1 MRRWIGAAAAMGML
15 GLGGLSGVTAEAVP
29 NAAQGRPQADPV
41 APKVI
46 RVGATQSVDSLNP
59 FLAVRLVSSSIHRW
73 MYGFLTVPDAKTLQ
87 PSADLAESWTT
98 SPDGLTW
105 TFKIRQA
112 KWSDGQPITADDA
125 AWTFNKMITDDGAKT
140 ANGPAVENFASVTA
154 SGQDLT
160 IKLKTPQASMLEN
173 PVPIMP
179 KHVWE
184 KVGDIAK
191 YEATDF
197 PAVTSG
203 PYVAVEQKKD
213 QYVKL
218 KANPNYWRGAP
229 KIDELQVI
237 FYDNPAAAIVGLKKG
252 DIDLIGRLAPPDFE
266 ALKGDDNI
274 VQWNT
279 EGRRSSY
286 LQINHG
292 ATTSDNKPI
301 GDGHPALKD
310 PKVRE
315 ALHYAIDKQKL
326 VSEVQNGLAVPADGS
341 IIPPMYKDFFW
352 QASGAEKVTFDLAKA
367 NKILDDAGYKKG
379 ADGIRTMPDGS
390 RKLQFRFSIHT
401 DTPIEEKLAEYLT
414 GWFKELGITLTTKR
428 LDSSKFTEETGTTAL
443 FDIAISGWSVNPDP
457 EEVLATH
464 LCSRRPTASG
474 EGGGTESFYCDPQYE
489 ALYQQQLK
497 ELDRPKRAAI
507 IKEMEERLYTDAP
520 VIALYYPNDLEG
532 YRKDRIASITPI
544 PEDKGMLYGGS
555 GYWPFYTLEAV
566 TKDAGTDEGGS
577 NTGVIVGV
585 AAAVVVLLGAGFFL
599 TRRRKTV
606 ADDRE

>member
-1 MRRWIGAAAAMGML
+1 MRKWFSVMAAMGLLALGGLPGQAAAA
-15 GLGGLSGVTAEAVP
+15 EP
-29 NAAQGRPQADPV
+29 
-41 APKVI
+41 APAKVI
-46 RVGATQSVDSLNP
+46 RVGATQAMDSMNP
-59 FLAVRLVSSSIHRW
+59 FLAVRLISSSIHRW
-73 MYGFLTVPDAKTLQ
+73 MYGFLTVPDAKTLK
-87 PSADLAESWTT
+87 PSPDLAESWTT

-105 TFKIRQA
+105 TFKIRTA
-112 KWSDGQPITADDA
+112 NWSDGQPITADDA
-125 AWTFNKMITDDGAKT
+125 AWTFTKMMTDDGAKT

-154 SGQDLT
+154 AGQDLT
-160 IKLKTPQASMLEN
+160 IKLKSPQASMLDN

-184 KVGDIAK
+184 KIGDIAK
-191 YEATDF
+191 YEADDF

-203 PYVAVEQKKD
+203 PYIAVEQKKD

-266 ALKGDDNI
+266 ALKGDPNI

-279 EGRRSSY
+279 QGRRASY

-310 PKVRE
+310 QRVRQ

-326 VSEVQNGLAVPADGS
+326 VDEVQNGLAVPADGS
-341 IIPPMYKDFFW
+341 IVPPMYKDFFW
-352 QASGAEKVTFDLAKA
+352 SATGSEKVTHDVAKA

-401 DTPIEEKLAEYLT
+401 DTPIEDKLAEYLT
-414 GWFKELGITLTTKR
+414 GWFKEIGIALTTKR

-497 ELDRPKRAAI
+497 ELDRPKRAGI
-507 IKEMEERLYTDAP
+507 IKQMEERLYTDAP

-566 TKDAGTDEGGS
+566 TSSAGKDDGGS
-577 NTGVIVGV
+577 NAGVIAGV
-585 AAAVVVLLGAGFFL
+585 AAAVVVLLGGGFFL
-599 TRRRKTV
+599 ARRRKGV
-606 ADDRE
+606 ADERE

>member
-15 GLGGLSGVTAEAVP
+15 ALGGLSGVTAQAV
-29 NAAQGRPQADPV
+29 PQADPV

-87 PSADLAESWTT
+87 PSPDLAESWTT

-160 IKLKTPQASMLEN
+160 IKLKAPQASMLEN

-266 ALKGDDNI
+266 ALKGDANI
-274 VQWNT
+274 VQWN
-279 EGRRSSY
+279 EQGRRATY

-326 VSEVQNGLAVPADGS
+326 VDEVQNGLAVPADGS

-352 QASGAEKVTFDLAKA
+352 QASGATKVSFDLAKA
-367 NKILDDAGYKKG
+367 NQILDEAGYKKG

-507 IKEMEERLYTDAP
+507 IKKMEERLYTDAP

-544 PEDKGMLYGGS
+544 PEDKGILYGGS
-555 GYWPFYTLEAV
+555 GYWPFYTLQAV

-577 NTGVIVGV
+577 NTGLIAGV
-585 AAAVVVLLGAGFFL
+585 AAAVVVLLGGGFFL

>member
-1 MRRWIGAAAAMGML
+1 MRKWISAMAAMGL
-15 GLGGLSGVTAEAVP
+15 LALGGLPASAAEPAE
-29 NAAQGRPQADPV
+29 
-41 APKVI
+41 PKVI
-46 RVGATQSVDSLNP
+46 RVGATQAMDSMNP

-73 MYGFLTVPDAKTLQ
+73 MYGFLTVPDAKTLK
-87 PSADLAESWTT
+87 PSPDLAESWTT

-105 TFKIRQA
+105 TFKIRTA

-154 SGQDLT
+154 AGQDLT
-160 IKLKTPQASMLEN
+160 IKLKSPQASMLEN

-184 KVGDIAK
+184 KVGDMSK
-191 YEATDF
+191 YEANVF

-203 PYVAVEQKKD
+203 PYIAVEQKKD

-266 ALKGDDNI
+266 ALKGDPNI

-279 EGRRSSY
+279 EGRRASY
-286 LQINHG
+286 LQLNHG
-292 ATTSDNKPI
+292 ATTSDDKPI

-310 PKVRE
+310 QRVRE

-326 VSEVQNGLAVPADGS
+326 VDEVQNGLAVPADGS
-341 IIPPMYKDFFW
+341 IVPPMYKDFFW
-352 QASGAEKVTFDLAKA
+352 QATGDEKVTHDVAKA

-379 ADGIRTMPDGS
+379 TDGIRTMPDGS

-401 DTPIEEKLAEYLT
+401 DTPIEDKLAEYLT
-414 GWFKELGITLTTKR
+414 GWFKEIGITLTTKR

-497 ELDRPKRAAI
+497 ELDRPKRAGI
-507 IKEMEERLYTDAP
+507 IKQMEERLYTDAP

-532 YRKDRIASITPI
+532 YRKDRIANITPI

-566 TKDAGTDEGGS
+566 TSSSKDEGGS
-577 NTGVIVGV
+577 NTGLYVG
-585 AAAVVVLLGAGFFL
+585 LGAGIVVL
-599 TRRRKTV
+599 VGAGLLLARRRQGV

>member
-1 MRRWIGAAAAMGML
+1 MFAGLAAVALLAVGTAPAQAA
-15 GLGGLSGVTAEAVP
+15 EP
-29 NAAQGRPQADPV
+29 DK
-41 APKVI
+41 PKVV
-46 RVGATQSVDSLNP
+46 RVGATQSMDSMNP
-59 FLAVRLVSSSIHRW
+59 FLAVRLVSTSIHRW
-73 MYGFLTVPDAKTLQ
+73 TYGFLTVPDAKTLQ
-87 PSADLAESWTT
+87 PSPDLAESWTT

-125 AWTFNKMITDDGAKT
+125 AWTFNKMMTDDGAKT
-140 ANGPAVENFASVTA
+140 ANGPAVENFASVSA
-154 SGQDLT
+154 AGQDLT
-160 IKLKTPQASMLEN
+160 IKLKAPQASMLEN
-173 PVPIMP
+173 PVPIVP

-191 YEATDF
+191 YDAETY

-203 PYVAVEQKKD
+203 PYIPVEHKKD

-218 KANPNYWRGAP
+218 KANPEYWRGAP

-237 FYDNPAAAIVGLKKG
+237 FYDNPAAAVVGLKKG
-252 DIDLIGRLAPPDFE
+252 DIDLLGRLAPPDFE
-266 ALKGDDNI
+266 ALKGDANV
-274 VQWNT
+274 VQWNN

-310 PKVRE
+310 PKVRQ

-326 VSEVQNGLAVPADGS
+326 VDEVQNGLAKPADGS
-341 IIPPMYKDFFW
+341 IVPPMYKDFFW
-352 QASGAEKVTFDLAKA
+352 QAEGDKKISFDLTKA
-367 NKILDDAGYKKG
+367 NQILDAAGYKKG

-401 DTPIEEKLAEYLT
+401 DTPIEDKLAEYLT
-414 GWFKELGITLTTKR
+414 GWFKEIGIAVTTKR

-443 FDIAISGWSVNPDP
+443 FDIAVSGWSVNPDP

-474 EGGGTESFYCDPQYE
+474 EGGGTESFYCDPQFE
-489 ALYQQQLK
+489 QLYQQQLK
-497 ELDRPKRAAI
+497 ELDRTKRAGI
-507 IKEMEERLYTDAP
+507 IKQMEERLYTDAP

-544 PEDKGMLYGGS
+544 PEDKGILYGGS
-555 GYWPFYTLEAV
+555 GYWPFYTVEAV
-566 TKDAGTDEGGS
+566 TADSAEEGGS

-585 AAAVVVLLGAGFFL
+585 GIGVIVLAGVAFFL
-599 TRRRKTV
+599 VRRRGGA
-606 ADDRE
+606 ADERE

>member
-1 MRRWIGAAAAMGML
+1 MRKVLAALAAIGLLALPGTAA
-15 GLGGLSGVTAEAVP
+15 
-29 NAAQGRPQADPV
+29 NAAEPSK
-41 APKVI
+41 KVI
-46 RVGATQSVDSLNP
+46 RVGVTQAVDSMNP
-59 FLAVRLVSSSIHRW
+59 FLAVRLVSGSLQRW
-73 MYGFLTVPDAKTLQ
+73 MYGFLTVPDSKTLQ
-87 PSADLAESWTT
+87 PSPDLAESWTT

-105 TFKIRQA
+105 TFKIRET
-112 KWSDGQPITADDA
+112 KWSDGQPVTAADA
-125 AWTFNKMITDDGAKT
+125 ASTFNKMITDDAAKT
-140 ANGPAVENFASVTA
+140 GNGPAVENFASVTA

-160 IKLKTPQASMLEN
+160 IKLKSPQASMLDN

-184 KVGDIAK
+184 KVPDIGK
-191 YEATDF
+191 YEADVYPT
-197 PAVTSG
+197 VGSG
-203 PYVAVEQKKD
+203 PYIAVEAKKD

-218 KANPNYWRGAP
+218 QANPNYWRGAP
-229 KIDELQVI
+229 KIDELQMI

-266 ALKGDDNI
+266 SLKGDENI

-279 EGRRSSY
+279 AGRRASY

-310 PKVRE
+310 PLVRQ
-315 ALHYAIDKQKL
+315 ALHYSIDKQKL
-326 VSEVQNGLAVPADGS
+326 VDEVQNGLAQPADGS

-352 QASGAEKVTFDLAKA
+352 QADGDKKVTYDVAKA

-401 DTPIEEKLAEYLT
+401 DTPIEDKLAEYLT
-414 GWFKELGITLTTKR
+414 GWFKEIGIQLSTKR
-428 LDSSKFTEETGTTAL
+428 LDSSKFSEETGTTAL
-443 FDIAISGWSVNPDP
+443 FDVAVSGWSVNPDP

-489 ALYQQQLK
+489 DLYKQQQK
-497 ELDRPKRAAI
+497 ELDRPKRAEI
-507 IKEMEERLYTDAP
+507 IKKMEERLYTDAP
-520 VIALYYPNDLEG
+520 VIALYYPNNLEG
-532 YRKDRIASITPI
+532 YRKDRIAKVTPI
-544 PEDKGMLYGGS
+544 PEDKGILYGGS

-566 TKDAGTDEGGS
+566 TDDAASTDDGGS
-577 NTGVIVGV
+577 SAGVIGGV
-585 AAAVVVLLGAGFFL
+585 AGGVAVLAIAGFVLL
-599 TRRRKTV
+599 RRRQGA
-606 ADDRE
+606 ADERE

>member
-1 MRRWIGAAAAMGML
+1 MRKLFAGLAAVVLLAVGTAPAQAAEPGK
-15 GLGGLSGVTAEAVP
+15 
-29 NAAQGRPQADPV
+29 
-41 APKVI
+41 PKVV
-46 RVGATQSVDSLNP
+46 RVGATQAMDSMNP

-87 PSADLAESWTT
+87 PSPDLAESWTT

-105 TFKIRQA
+105 TFKIRQTN
-112 KWSDGQPITADDA
+112 WSDGQPLTAEDA
-125 AWTFNKMITDDGAKT
+125 AWTFNKMMTDDGAKT
-140 ANGPAVENFASVTA
+140 ANGPAVENFASVSA

-160 IKLKTPQASMLEN
+160 IKLKSPQASMLDN

-191 YEATDF
+191 YDAETY

-203 PYVAVEQKKD
+203 PYIAVEHKKD

-218 KANPNYWRGAP
+218 KANPGYWRGAP
-229 KIDELQVI
+229 KIDELQMI
-237 FYDNPAAAIVGLKKG
+237 FYDNPAAAVVGLKKG
-252 DIDLIGRLAPPDFE
+252 DIDLLGRLAPPDFE
-266 ALKGDDNI
+266 ALKGDGNI
-274 VQWNT
+274 VQWNQQ
-279 EGRRSSY
+279 GRRATY

-310 PKVRE
+310 PKVRQ
-315 ALHYAIDKQKL
+315 ALHLAIDKQKL
-326 VSEVQNGLAVPADGS
+326 VDEVQNGLAKPADGS
-341 IIPPMYKDFFW
+341 IVPPMYKDFFW
-352 QASGAEKVTFDLAKA
+352 QAEGEEKISFDVAKA
-367 NKILDDAGYKKG
+367 NQILDAAGYKKG

-401 DTPIEEKLAEYLT
+401 DTPIEDKLAEYLT
-414 GWFKELGITLTTKR
+414 GWFKDLGIALTTKR

-489 ALYQQQLK
+489 QLYQQQLK
-497 ELDRPKRAAI
+497 ELDRTKRAGI
-507 IKEMEERLYTDAP
+507 IKQMLERLYTDAP

-544 PEDKGMLYGGS
+544 PEDNGILYGGS
-555 GYWPFYTLEAV
+555 GYWPFYTVEAV
-566 TKDAGTDEGGS
+566 TTDTAETGGS
-577 NTGVIVGV
+577 NTGVIVGAGIGVIVLAGV
-585 AAAVVVLLGAGFFL
+585 AFFL
-599 TRRRKTV
+599 VRRRGGV

>member
-1 MRRWIGAAAAMGML
+1 MRKWFSVLAAMGLLALGGLPGQAAAAEP
-15 GLGGLSGVTAEAVP
+15 A
-29 NAAQGRPQADPV
+29 

-46 RVGATQSVDSLNP
+46 RVGATQAMDSMNP

-73 MYGFLTVPDAKTLQ
+73 MYGFLTVPDVKTLK
-87 PSADLAESWTT
+87 PSPDLAESWTT

-105 TFKIRQA
+105 TFKIRTA
-112 KWSDGQPITADDA
+112 NWSDGQPVTADDA
-125 AWTFNKMITDDGAKT
+125 AWTFTKMMTDDGAKT

-154 SGQDLT
+154 AGQDLT
-160 IKLKTPQASMLEN
+160 IKLKSPQASMLDN

-191 YEATDF
+191 YEADDF

-203 PYVAVEQKKD
+203 PYIAVEQKKD

-266 ALKGDDNI
+266 ALKGDPNI

-279 EGRRSSY
+279 QGRRASY
-286 LQINHG
+286 LQVNLG
-292 ATTSDNKPI
+292 ATTSDNKSI

-310 PKVRE
+310 QRVRQ

-326 VSEVQNGLAVPADGS
+326 VDEVQNGLAVPADGS
-341 IIPPMYKDFFW
+341 IVPPMYKDFFW
-352 QASGAEKVTFDLAKA
+352 SATGAGKVTHDVAKA

-379 ADGIRTMPDGS
+379 ADGIRAMPDGS

-401 DTPIEEKLAEYLT
+401 DTPIEDKLAEYLT
-414 GWFKELGITLTTKR
+414 GWFKEIGITLTTKR

-443 FDIAISGWSVNPDP
+443 FDLAISGWSVNPDP

-497 ELDRPKRAAI
+497 ELDRPKRAGI
-507 IKEMEERLYTDAP
+507 IKQMEERLYTDAP

-566 TKDAGTDEGGS
+566 SKDGAADSGS
-577 NTGVIVGV
+577 NTGLYVGLG
-585 AAAVVVLLGAGFFL
+585 AGVVVLAAAALL
-599 TRRRKTV
+599 LVRRRQAV

>member
-1 MRRWIGAAAAMGML
+1 MRKWTAGLAVL
-15 GLGGLSGVTAEAVP
+15 GLLLLAGVSGQPAQAAEGEE
-29 NAAQGRPQADPV
+29 Q
-41 APKVI
+41 PKIV
-46 RVGATQSVDSLNP
+46 RVGATQAMDSMNP
-59 FLAVRLVSSSIHRW
+59 FLAVRLVSTSIHRW

-87 PSADLAESWTT
+87 PSPDLAESWTT

-105 TFKIRQA
+105 TFKIRTAQ
-112 KWSDGQPITADDA
+112 WSDGKPITAEDA
-125 AWTFNKMITDDGAKT
+125 AWTFNKMLTDDGAKT

-160 IKLKTPQASMLEN
+160 IKLKSPQASMLDN

-184 KVGDIAK
+184 NVPDIAK
-191 YEATDF
+191 HEAEVY

-203 PYVAVEQKKD
+203 PYIAVEHKKD
-213 QYVKL
+213 QFVKL
-218 KANPNYWRGAP
+218 KANPTYWRGAP

-237 FYDNPAAAIVGLKKG
+237 FYDNPAASVVGLKKG
-252 DIDLIGRLAPPDFE
+252 DIDLIGRLSPPDFE
-266 ALKGDDNI
+266 ALKGDENL
-274 VQWNT
+274 VQWNKQ
-279 EGRRSSY
+279 GRRATY

-310 PKVRE
+310 PKVRQ
-315 ALHYAIDKQKL
+315 ALHTAIDKQKL
-326 VSEVQNGLAVPADGS
+326 VDEVQNGLAKPANGS

-352 QASGAEKVTFDLAKA
+352 EASGDKLVSFDLAKA
-367 NKILDDAGYKKG
+367 NQILDQAGYRKG

-390 RKLQFRFSIHT
+390 KKLQFRFSIHT
-401 DTPIEEKLAEYLT
+401 DAPIEEKLAEYLT
-414 GWFKELGITLTTKR
+414 GWLKDIGITLTTKR

-474 EGGGTESFYCDPQYE
+474 EGGGTESFYCDPQFE
-489 ALYQQQLK
+489 KLYQEQLK
-497 ELDRPKRAAI
+497 ELDRPKRAEI
-507 IKEMEERLYTDAP
+507 IKQMTERLYTDAP

-532 YRKDRIASITPI
+532 YRKDRIAKITPI
-544 PEDKGMLYGGS
+544 PETDGILYGGS
-555 GYWPFYTLEAV
+555 GYWPFYTVEAV
-566 TKDAGTDEGGS
+566 SKDGEAADSGS

-585 AAAVVVLLGAGFFL
+585 AGGVLVLALAGL
-599 TRRRKTV
+599 LLARRRKGV
-606 ADDRE
+606 ADERE

>member
-1 MRRWIGAAAAMGML
+1 
-15 GLGGLSGVTAEAVP
+15 
-29 NAAQGRPQADPV
+29 
-41 APKVI
+41 
-46 RVGATQSVDSLNP
+46 
-59 FLAVRLVSSSIHRW
+59 
-73 MYGFLTVPDAKTLQ
+73 MY
-87 PSADLAESWTT
+87 
-98 SPDGLTW
+98 
-105 TFKIRQA
+105 R
-112 KWSDGQPITADDA
+112 
-125 AWTFNKMITDDGAKT
+125 
-140 ANGPAVENFASVTA
+140 
-154 SGQDLT
+154 
-160 IKLKTPQASMLEN
+160 
-173 PVPIMP
+173 
-179 KHVWE
+179 
-184 KVGDIAK
+184 
-191 YEATDF
+191 
-197 PAVTSG
+197 
-203 PYVAVEQKKD
+203 
-213 QYVKL
+213 
-218 KANPNYWRGAP
+218 
-229 KIDELQVI
+229 
-237 FYDNPAAAIVGLKKG
+237 
-252 DIDLIGRLAPPDFE
+252 
-266 ALKGDDNI
+266 
-274 VQWNT
+274 
-279 EGRRSSY
+279 
-286 LQINHG
+286 
-292 ATTSDNKPI
+292 
-301 GDGHPALKD
+301 
-310 PKVRE
+310 
-315 ALHYAIDKQKL
+315 
-326 VSEVQNGLAVPADGS
+326 
-341 IIPPMYKDFFW
+341 DFFW

-507 IKEMEERLYTDAP
+507 IKKMEERLYTDAP

-566 TKDAGTDEGGS
+566 SKDAQADEGGAS
-577 NTGVIVGV
+577 TGMIVGV
-585 AAAVVVLLGAGFFL
+585 AAATVVLLGAAVFL
-599 TRRRKTV
+599 VRRRRGGV

>member
-1 MRRWIGAAAAMGML
+1 MRKWIGAAAAMGML
-15 GLGGLSGVTAEAVP
+15 ALGGLPGLTAQA
-29 NAAQGRPQADPV
+29 ADP
-41 APKVI
+41 ATPKVI
-46 RVGATQSVDSLNP
+46 RVGATQAMDSMNP
-59 FLAVRLVSSSIHRW
+59 FLAVRVVSTQVHRW
-73 MYGFLTVPDAKTLQ
+73 MYGFLTVPDSKTLQ
-87 PSADLAESWTT
+87 PSPDLAESWTT
-98 SPDGLTW
+98 TPDGLTW

-160 IKLKTPQASMLEN
+160 IKLKTPQASMLDN
-173 PVPIMP
+173 PTPIMP
-179 KHVWE
+179 KHIWE
-184 KVGDIAK
+184 KVGDISK
-191 YEATDF
+191 YEANDF

-203 PYVAVEQKKD
+203 PYIAVEQKKD

-229 KIDELQVI
+229 KIDELQVV

-266 ALKGDDNI
+266 ALKGDPNI
-274 VQWNT
+274 VQWNS
-279 EGRRSSY
+279 EGRRATY

-310 PKVRE
+310 PRVRQ

-326 VSEVQNGLAVPADGS
+326 VDEVQNGLAKPSDGS

-352 QASGAEKVTFDLAKA
+352 QATGAEKVTFDLAKA
-367 NKILDDAGYKKG
+367 NQILDEAGYKKG

-401 DTPIEEKLAEYLT
+401 DTPIEEKLSEYLT

-497 ELDRPKRAAI
+497 ELDRPKRAAV
-507 IKEMEERLYTDAP
+507 IKKMEERLYTDAP
-520 VIALYYPNDLEG
+520 VIALYYPNNLEG

-544 PEDKGMLYGGS
+544 PEDKGILYGGS
-555 GYWPFYTLEAV
+555 GYWPFYTIEAV
-566 TKDAGTDEGGS
+566 TKNAASDEGSSS
-577 NTGVIVGV
+577 NTGLYVGV
-585 AAAVVVLLGAGFFL
+585 GAAVVVLLGAGVFL
-599 TRRRKTV
+599 SRRRKSV
-606 ADDRE
+606 VDDRE